1 MYEWGENIVM
11 KNHLN
16 LSYWKLYSYFCGQ
29 IE

>member
-1 MYEWGENIVM
+1 MSEDENIVM

>member
-1 MYEWGENIVM
+1 MSGGENIVM